1 MTARIL
7 VVDDVAAN
15 VHLLSARLTAEFY
28 EVASA
33 ASGPE
38 ALALAAEWQ
47 PDVMLLDVMMP
58 GMDGYEVCRE
68 LKHNPATAHIPV
80 IMLTALTDQDER
92 VRGLE
97 AGADDFLS
105 KPVDD
110 ATLFARLRALLR
122 VKQVQDAWR
131 LRADTARD
139 LGLRQDGNGLPSVE
153 GARVLVVPGEEADR
167 GTLAAILATDGMA
180 AQEVRSH
187 GEALTALAE
196 WDAELILLGLGPDGG
211 DALRF
216 ASRLRAQTLL
226 RDVPIILV
234 ADPSQ
239 KTLVLR
245 GFDLGAN
252 DHVLR
257 PPDAAELRARARN
270 QVRRRRTQEMLR
282 AELDRSLEL
291 AVTDSLTGLRNR
303 RYAMRHLDGLMR
315 STGATILLIDVDRF
329 KSIND
334 RLGHP
339 VGDIVLRE
347 IAERLR
353 AHVRA
358 SDVVAR
364 LGGEEFLVVA
374 VGAIG
379 DVGRIVG
386 ERLRQV
392 VADTPVQAGDESL
405 SVTISIGVAEAIAGG
420 SAEDLMKRADEA
432 LYRAKALGRDRV
444 EMDPSPGTGETLRA
458 TGAT

>member
-15 VHLLSARLTAEFY
+15 IRLLSARLTAEFY

-33 ASGPE
+33 ASGPD

-68 LKHNPATAHIPV
+68 LKRNPATAHIPV
-80 IMLTALTDQDER
+80 IMLTALTDQEER

-139 LGLRQDGNGLPSVE
+139 LGLRQDAEGMPSVE
-153 GARVLVVPGEEADR
+153 GARVLVVPGQEADHAA
-167 GTLAAILATDGMA
+167 LAAILATDGMA
-180 AQEVRSH
+180 AQEARSH
-187 GEALTALAE
+187 GEALAALGE

-226 RDVPIILV
+226 RDVPIILI

-257 PPDAAELRARARN
+257 PVDPAELRARARN

-303 RYAMRHLDGLMR
+303 RYAMSHLDGLMR
-315 STGATILLIDVDRF
+315 STGATALLIDVDRF
-329 KSIND
+329 KAIND

-339 VGDIVLRE
+339 VGDAVLRE
-347 IAERLR
+347 VAERLR

-379 DVGRIVG
+379 DQGAVVG
-386 ERLRQV
+386 ERLREV
-392 VADTPVQAGDESL
+392 IAGTPIRAGGEDL
-405 SVTISIGVAEAIAGG
+405 AVTVSIGVAEAPAGG
-420 SAEDLMKRADEA
+420 SADGLMKRADDA
-432 LYRAKALGRDRV
+432 LYRAKRMGRNRV
-444 EMDPSPGTGETLRA
+444 EVDQPPGPGTRKSASST
-458 TGAT
+458 T

>member
-1 MTARIL
+1 VTARIL

-15 VHLLSARLTAEFY
+15 IRLLSARLTAEFY
-28 EVASA
+28 EMASA
-33 ASGPE
+33 ASGPD
-38 ALALAAEWQ
+38 ALALADTWS
-47 PDVMLLDVMMP
+47 PDVVLLDVMMP

-68 LKHNPATAHIPV
+68 LKRNPRTAHIPV
-80 IMLTALTDQDER
+80 ILLTALTDREER

-131 LRADTARD
+131 LRAEAARD
-139 LGLRQDGNGLPSVE
+139 LGLGQDAE
-153 GARVLVVPGEEADR
+153 GPMPVAGAHVLVVPGQDADL
-167 GTLAAILATDGMA
+167 GGLAAILATDGMNA
-180 AQEVRSH
+180 EEVPTH
-187 GEALTALAE
+187 AEALVALSTSE
-196 WDAELILLGLGPDGG
+196 VELILLGLGADGG

-226 RDVPIILV
+226 REVPIILV
-234 ADPSQ
+234 ADPAQ
-239 KTLVLR
+239 RTLVLR

-257 PPDAAELRARARN
+257 PVDPAELRARARN
-270 QVRRRRTQEMLR
+270 QVRRWRTQEMLR

-303 RYAMRHLDGLMR
+303 RYVMRHLDGLMR
-315 STGATILLIDVDRF
+315 TTGATAFLIDIDRF

-339 VGDIVLRE
+339 AGDVVLRE
-347 IAERLR
+347 IADRLR
-353 AHVRA
+353 GQTRS

-374 VGAIG
+374 VGPIG
-379 DVGRIVG
+379 ELGRIVG

-392 VADTPVQAGDESL
+392 VTEAPIRIGDEEIQV
-405 SVTISIGVAEAIAGG
+405 SVSVGVAEAPAGHH
-420 SAEDLMKRADEA
+420 AEQLLQRADTA

-444 EMDPSPGTGETLRA
+444 ELEAGPGRSTAGRGPPVT
-458 TGAT
+458 